1 MTASHRTSSGDAEL
15 GVPSFPHRSDPAGR
29 ARQPAAPKMTR
40 RRQLTWQIAGVAA
53 LVAFSVALTMIMSRS
68 SSVLLAT
75 SFPTTEKLITNERA
89 YFDPHAPGVRTSEDW
104 IVTSG
109 SLFSYAGAGWTGVP
123 DGVRPDATSRN
134 GTDSAVFRAVT
145 RRNDFSNVAVS
156 FQLKVAKLVT
166 TQRTPAGAY
175 DGVHVF
181 LRYQNYQSLYAV
193 SVYRRDG
200 LVAVKEKL
208 PGGPSDGGTY
218 YTLTEAPYRIPLH
231 TWVPI
236 RVTIVT
242 LTSKAVRIGLF
253 IGGHQVLTTT
263 EPASRVPPILPAGR
277 VGLRGDNCDF
287 YFRDFTVY
295 RAQP

>member
-1 MTASHRTSSGDAEL
+1 MTASHGTSSGDARL
-15 GVPSFPHRSDPAGR
+15 GVPPLPHLSGPAWR
-29 ARQPAAPKMTR
+29 AGEPAAPKMTR
-40 RRQLTWQIAGVAA
+40 RRQLAWQIAGVAA
-53 LVAFSVALTMIMSRS
+53 LVAFSLVVSLMMSHR
-68 SSVLLAT
+68 SSVLLAP
-75 SFPTTEKLITNERA
+75 SFPKAEMLITNERA
-89 YFDPHAPGVRTSEDW
+89 YFDPNAPGVRTSQDW
-104 IVTSG
+104 QVTSG
-109 SLFSYAGAGWTGVP
+109 SLFSYEGAGWTGVP

-145 RRNDFSNVAVS
+145 RRADFTNVTVS
-156 FQLKVAKLVT
+156 FQLKVAELVT

-200 LVAVKEKL
+200 IVAVKEKL

-218 YTLTEAPYRIPLH
+218 YTLAEAPYRIPLH

-242 LTSKAVRIGLF
+242 LTSKAIRISL
-253 IGGHQVLTTT
+253 IIRNRQILTTT
-263 EPASRVPPILPAGR
+263 EPASRVPPILSAGR
-277 VGLRGDNCDF
+277 VGLRGDNCEF
-287 YFRDFTVY
+287 YFRDFTVSP
-295 RAQP
+295 ATP

>member
-15 GVPSFPHRSDPAGR
+15 GVPLFPHRSGPAGR

-53 LVAFSVALTMIMSRS
+53 LVAFSVALTMIMSHS

-134 GTDSAVFRAVT
+134 GT
-145 RRNDFSNVAVS
+145 VS